1 MNLVG
6 SWQWVQEGMMRKHQS
21 VGEVISTFC
30 FVGVAFY
37 LLIYSLDLLESGQ
50 TLRGYGGLLAS
61 VFCGLGGL
69 RFVIANFFEI
79 LRKS

>member
-1 MNLVG
+1 
-6 SWQWVQEGMMRKHQS
+6 MRKHQS
-21 VGEVISTFC
+21 IGEMISTCC

-37 LLIYSLDLLESGQ
+37 LLIYSLDLLESGE

-61 VFCGLGGL
+61 MCCALGGL
-69 RFVIANFFEI
+69 RFVIANFVEM

>member
-1 MNLVG
+1 
-6 SWQWVQEGMMRKHQS
+6 MRKHQS
-21 VGEVISTFC
+21 VGEMISTCC

-37 LLIYSLDLLESGQ
+37 LIIYSLDLLESGEI
-50 TLRGYGGLLAS
+50 LRGYGGLLAS

-69 RFVIANFFEI
+69 RFVIANFVEM

>member
-1 MNLVG
+1 
-6 SWQWVQEGMMRKHQS
+6 MRKHQS

-50 TLRGYGGLLAS
+50 TLRGYGCLLAS

>member
-1 MNLVG
+1 
-6 SWQWVQEGMMRKHQS
+6 MRKHQS

-30 FVGVAFY
+30 FVGMAFY